1 MAETRVVNLE
11 VKDNTKSLKAQL
23 KEAQMEVQA
32 LADKYG
38 ATSVQA
44 KEAAKRAADLKDRI
58 GDAKALTDAYNPD
71 AKFKAFGA
79 ALTGVAGGFSAVTGA
94 MGLLGTESEDVQK
107 AMLRV
112 QSAMAIT
119 SGLNALGEARD
130 SFKNVGAQV
139 KDLAVKLGILKVVK
153 DTDTASTTANA
164 AAQGANVAATEAQV
178 AANGQAAAS
187 YKAVGVSGKT
197 AFNGI
202 KGAMAATGIGALV
215 VALGL
220 IVAYWDDIKAA
231 VSGVSKEQN
240 NLVEQD
246 KKRAELAEKSVQSF
260 DLEAKAL
267 KLAGKS
273 EKEINLLR
281 LDRLKKAVLA
291 QEQYIADMEVR
302 KKMELE
308 GEKRNLGILK
318 NVARAGIELGTYT
331 LRLLAL
337 PIDAATTAVNSLSEA
352 LGFGTV
358 TTFNINKEI
367 SKFNESA
374 AEGLAK
380 LIFNPDKVKAEGDK
394 TIDEAKTKLDQFKG
408 QVLDAELAL
417 QEIDKNAAETRKKNA
432 ESAADALLKQQE
444 EEAAAKRKLR
454 EEELKLIKDDQQR
467 EIEQNKFKYDILIE
481 DLKKGKKE
489 LNDTDRALIATYEAQ
504 RLKDEEAI
512 NAKYLKIQ
520 QDHDAKVLA
529 DMKAADAAELA
540 AFFEG
545 EKIKVDAMQAGFDKQ
560 KAIRELAYKQE
571 VADLAA
577 KLDEGKITQEQYDI
591 ANVNATKKLNADIQA
606 LRQED
611 LSAERAKMEQKQ
623 AIQQQGMDV
632 ALQGVDLL
640 KQVFGKSKAVQK
652 GAVLVE
658 SAIGIAKMIQAN
670 NIANIGALATP
681 QAIATSGA
689 AAAPVIAMNN
699 ISTGI
704 GIAANIAAT
713 AKALKEIGA
722 GGSVNAPSSTGGSA
736 GGGGG
741 GGTSTMQA
749 PNFNVVGNN
758 GINQLAQLQQQPV
771 KAYVVGAEVTTQQA
785 LDRNRISTGQL

>member
-38 ATSVQA
+38 ATSKQA
-44 KEAAKRAADLKDRI
+44 VEAAKRAADLKDRI
-58 GDAKALTDAYNPD
+58 GDAKALTDAFNPD
-71 AKFKAFGA
+71 AKFKA
-79 ALTGVAGGFSAVTGA
+79 LSSSLSGVAGGFSAVTGA
-94 MGLLGTESEDVQK
+94 MGLLGAESEDVQRL
-107 AMLRV
+107 MLKV
-112 QSAMAIT
+112 QSAMAL
-119 SGLNALGEARD
+119 SQGLQALGESRD
-130 SFKNVGAQV
+130 AFKQLGAV
-139 KDLAVKLGILKVVK
+139 AK
-153 DTDTASTTANA
+153 NA
-164 AAQGANVAATEAQV
+164 LQ
-178 AANGQAAAS
+178 
-187 YKAVGVSGKT
+187 
-197 AFNGI
+197 GI
-202 KGAMAATGIGALV
+202 KSGIAATGIGLLV
-215 VALGL
+215 VALGT

-231 VSGVSKEQN
+231 VSGVSEDQKKYNAAVAEDVKAQKAKMDTMDK
-240 NLVEQD
+240 QD
-246 KKRAELAEKSVQSF
+246 NI
-260 DLEAKAL
+260 L
-267 KLAGKS
+267 KLQGKS
-273 EKEINLLR
+273 EKQITE
-281 LDRLKKAVLA
+281 LKIKQIDATITATEAQLKGQKATLKA
-291 QEQYIADMEVR
+291 QVEAE
-302 KKMELE
+302 E
-308 GEKRNLGILK
+308 RNYNILK
-318 NVARAGIELGTYT
+318 TVARIGLEMGTTT

-337 PIDAATTAVNSLSEA
+337 PIDAAIGAANMVSEA
-352 LGFGTV
+352 LGYGKITAFS
-358 TTFNINKEI
+358 INDEI
-367 SKFNESA
+367 SKMNKSV
-374 AEGLAK
+374 AEGLTSFVFDPA
-380 LIFNPDKVKAEGDK
+380 KVKADGEASIK
-394 TIDEAKTKLDQFKG
+394 ETEAALIDLKNKKAG
-408 QVLDAELAL
+408 YELAIK
-417 QEIDKNAAETRKKNA
+417 EIDKK
-432 ESAADALLKQQE
+432 AADDRAAIAQEAADKLLKQQE
-444 EEAAAKRKLR
+444 EEAEAARKLR
-454 EEELKLIKDDQQR
+454 EEQNKLIKDDRQR
-467 EIEQNKFKYDILIE
+467 ELAESNEQYNQRIE

-504 RLKDEEAI
+504 RLKDQEAI
-512 NAKYLKIQ
+512 NAKYDKLQ

-529 DMKAADAAELA
+529 DMKSADAAALA

-560 KAIRELAYKQE
+560 KAIRDLAYKQE

-591 ANVNATKKLNADIQA
+591 ANVTATKKLNADIQA
-606 LRQED
+606 LRLED
-611 LSAERAKMEQKQ
+611 LNAEKAKMEQKQ

-658 SAIGIAKMIQAN
+658 SAVGIAKMIQAN

-704 GIAANIAAT
+704 GIAANIMAT

-722 GGSVNAPSSTGGSA
+722 GGSVNAPSSTGGSGGSA
-736 GGGGG
+736 GGA
-741 GGTSTMQA
+741 MQA

>member
-38 ATSVQA
+38 ATSKQA
-44 KEAAKRAADLKDRI
+44 VEAAKRAADLKDRI
-58 GDAKALTDAYNPD
+58 GDAKALTDAFNPD
-71 AKFKAFGA
+71 AKFKA
-79 ALTGVAGGFSAVTGA
+79 LSSSLSGVAGGFSAVTGA
-94 MGLLGTESEDVQK
+94 MGLLGAESEDVQRL
-107 AMLRV
+107 MLKV
-112 QSAMAIT
+112 QSAMAL
-119 SGLNALGEARD
+119 SQGLQALGESRD
-130 SFKNVGAQV
+130 AFKQLGAV
-139 KDLAVKLGILKVVK
+139 AK
-153 DTDTASTTANA
+153 NA
-164 AAQGANVAATEAQV
+164 LQ
-178 AANGQAAAS
+178 
-187 YKAVGVSGKT
+187 
-197 AFNGI
+197 GI
-202 KGAMAATGIGALV
+202 KSGIAATGIGLLV
-215 VALGL
+215 VALGT

-231 VSGVSKEQN
+231 VSGVSEDQKKYNAAVAEDVKAQKAKMDTMDK
-240 NLVEQD
+240 QD
-246 KKRAELAEKSVQSF
+246 NI
-260 DLEAKAL
+260 L
-267 KLAGKS
+267 KLQGKS
-273 EKEINLLR
+273 EKQITE
-281 LDRLKKAVLA
+281 LKIKQIDATITATEAQLKGQKATLKA
-291 QEQYIADMEVR
+291 QVEAE
-302 KKMELE
+302 E
-308 GEKRNLGILK
+308 RNYNILK
-318 NVARAGIELGTYT
+318 TVARIGLEMGTTT

-337 PIDAATTAVNSLSEA
+337 PIDAAIGAANMVSEA
-352 LGFGTV
+352 LGYGKITAFS
-358 TTFNINKEI
+358 INDEI
-367 SKFNESA
+367 SKMNKSV
-374 AEGLAK
+374 AEGLTSFVFDPA
-380 LIFNPDKVKAEGDK
+380 KVKADGEASIK
-394 TIDEAKTKLDQFKG
+394 ETEAALIDLKNKKAG
-408 QVLDAELAL
+408 YELAIK
-417 QEIDKNAAETRKKNA
+417 EIDKK
-432 ESAADALLKQQE
+432 AADDRAAIAQDAADKLLKQQE
-444 EEAAAKRKLR
+444 EEAEAARKLR
-454 EEELKLIKDDQQR
+454 EEQNKLIKDDRQR
-467 EIEQNKFKYDILIE
+467 ELAESNEQYNQRIE

-504 RLKDEEAI
+504 RLKDQEAI
-512 NAKYLKIQ
+512 NAKYDKLQ

-529 DMKAADAAELA
+529 DMKSADAAALA

-560 KAIRELAYKQE
+560 KAIRDLAYKQE

-591 ANVNATKKLNADIQA
+591 ANVTATKKLNADIQA
-606 LRQED
+606 LRLED
-611 LSAERAKMEQKQ
+611 LNAEKAKMEQKQ

-658 SAIGIAKMIQAN
+658 SAVGIAKMIQAN

-699 ISTGI
+699 IQTGI

-713 AKALKEIGA
+713 VKALKEIGA
-722 GGSVNAPSSTGGSA
+722 GGSVNAPSSTGGSGGSA

-741 GGTSTMQA
+741 AMQA

>member
-38 ATSVQA
+38 ATSKQA
-44 KEAAKRAADLKDRI
+44 VEAAKRAADLKDRI
-58 GDAKALTDAYNPD
+58 GDAKALTDAFNPD
-71 AKFKAFGA
+71 AKFKA
-79 ALTGVAGGFSAVTGA
+79 LSSSLSGVAGGFSAVTGA
-94 MGLLGTESEDVQK
+94 MGLLGAESEDVQRL
-107 AMLRV
+107 MLKV
-112 QSAMAIT
+112 QSAMAL
-119 SGLNALGEARD
+119 SQGLQALGESRD
-130 SFKNVGAQV
+130 AFKQLGAV
-139 KDLAVKLGILKVVK
+139 AK
-153 DTDTASTTANA
+153 NA
-164 AAQGANVAATEAQV
+164 LQ
-178 AANGQAAAS
+178 
-187 YKAVGVSGKT
+187 
-197 AFNGI
+197 GI
-202 KGAMAATGIGALV
+202 KSGIAATGIGLLV
-215 VALGL
+215 VALGT

-231 VSGVSKEQN
+231 VSGVSEDQKKYNAAVAEDVKAQKAKMDTMDK
-240 NLVEQD
+240 QD
-246 KKRAELAEKSVQSF
+246 NI
-260 DLEAKAL
+260 L
-267 KLAGKS
+267 KLQGKS
-273 EKEINLLR
+273 EKQITE
-281 LDRLKKAVLA
+281 LKIKQIDATITATEAQLKGQKATLKA
-291 QEQYIADMEVR
+291 QVEAE
-302 KKMELE
+302 E
-308 GEKRNLGILK
+308 RNYNILK
-318 NVARAGIELGTYT
+318 TVARIGLEMGTTT

-337 PIDAATTAVNSLSEA
+337 PIDAAIGAANMVSEA
-352 LGFGTV
+352 LGYGKITAFS
-358 TTFNINKEI
+358 INDEI
-367 SKFNESA
+367 SKMNKSV
-374 AEGLAK
+374 AEGLTSFVFDPA
-380 LIFNPDKVKAEGDK
+380 KVKADGEASIK
-394 TIDEAKTKLDQFKG
+394 ETEAALIDLKNKKAG
-408 QVLDAELAL
+408 YELAIK
-417 QEIDKNAAETRKKNA
+417 EIDKK
-432 ESAADALLKQQE
+432 AADDRAAIAQEAADKLLKQQE
-444 EEAAAKRKLR
+444 EEAEAARKLR
-454 EEELKLIKDDQQR
+454 EEQNKLIKDDRQR
-467 EIEQNKFKYDILIE
+467 ELAESNEQYNQRIE

-504 RLKDEEAI
+504 RLKDQEAI
-512 NAKYLKIQ
+512 NAKYDKLQ

-529 DMKAADAAELA
+529 DMKSADAAALA

-591 ANVNATKKLNADIQA
+591 ANVTATKKLNADIQA
-606 LRQED
+606 LRLED
-611 LSAERAKMEQKQ
+611 LNAEKAKMEQKQ
-623 AIQQQGMDV
+623 ALQQQGMDV

-658 SAIGIAKMIQAN
+658 SAVGIAKMIQAN

-689 AAAPVIAMNN
+689 AAAPVIALNN

-722 GGSVNAPSSTGGSA
+722 GGSVNAPSSTGGSGGSA

-741 GGTSTMQA
+741 GAMQA

>member
-38 ATSVQA
+38 ATSKQA
-44 KEAAKRAADLKDRI
+44 VEAAKRAADLKDRI
-58 GDAKALTDAYNPD
+58 GDAKALTDAFNPD
-71 AKFKAFGA
+71 AKFKA
-79 ALTGVAGGFSAVTGA
+79 LSSSLSGVAGGFSAVTGA
-94 MGLLGTESEDVQK
+94 MGLLGAESEDVQRL
-107 AMLRV
+107 MLKV
-112 QSAMAIT
+112 QSAMAL
-119 SGLNALGEARD
+119 SQGLQALGESRD
-130 SFKNVGAQV
+130 AFKQLGAV
-139 KDLAVKLGILKVVK
+139 AK
-153 DTDTASTTANA
+153 NA
-164 AAQGANVAATEAQV
+164 LQ
-178 AANGQAAAS
+178 
-187 YKAVGVSGKT
+187 
-197 AFNGI
+197 GI
-202 KGAMAATGIGALV
+202 KSGIAATGIGLLV
-215 VALGL
+215 VALGT

-231 VSGVSKEQN
+231 VSGVSEDQKKYNAAVAEDVKAQKAKMDTMDK
-240 NLVEQD
+240 QD
-246 KKRAELAEKSVQSF
+246 NI
-260 DLEAKAL
+260 L
-267 KLAGKS
+267 KLQGKS
-273 EKEINLLR
+273 EKQITE
-281 LDRLKKAVLA
+281 LKIKQIDATITATEAQLKGQKATLKA
-291 QEQYIADMEVR
+291 QVEAE
-302 KKMELE
+302 E
-308 GEKRNLGILK
+308 RNYNILK
-318 NVARAGIELGTYT
+318 TVARIGLEMGTTT

-337 PIDAATTAVNSLSEA
+337 PIDAAIGAANMVSEA
-352 LGFGTV
+352 LGYGKITAFS
-358 TTFNINKEI
+358 INDEI
-367 SKFNESA
+367 SKMNKSV
-374 AEGLAK
+374 AEGLTSFVFDPA
-380 LIFNPDKVKAEGDK
+380 KVKADGEASIK
-394 TIDEAKTKLDQFKG
+394 ETEAALIDLKNKKAG
-408 QVLDAELAL
+408 YELAIK
-417 QEIDKNAAETRKKNA
+417 EIDKK
-432 ESAADALLKQQE
+432 AADDRAAIAQEAADKLLKQQE
-444 EEAAAKRKLR
+444 EEAEAARKLR
-454 EEELKLIKDDQQR
+454 EEQNKLIKDDRQR
-467 EIEQNKFKYDILIE
+467 ELAESNEQYNQRIE

-504 RLKDEEAI
+504 RLKDQEAI
-512 NAKYLKIQ
+512 NAKYDKLQ

-529 DMKAADAAELA
+529 DMKAADAAALA

-560 KAIRELAYKQE
+560 KAIRDLAYKQE

-577 KLDEGKITQEQYDI
+577 KLDEGKITQEQYDM
-591 ANVNATKKLNADIQA
+591 ASVTATKKLNADIQA
-606 LRQED
+606 LRLED
-611 LSAERAKMEQKQ
+611 LNAEKAKMEQKQ
-623 AIQQQGMDV
+623 ALQQQGMDV

-658 SAIGIAKMIQAN
+658 SAVGIAKMIQAN

-689 AAAPVIAMNN
+689 AAAPVIALNN

-722 GGSVNAPSSTGGSA
+722 GGSVNAPSSTGGSGGSA

-741 GGTSTMQA
+741 GAMQA

>member
-1 MAETRVVNLE
+1 MAETRIVNLE

-38 ATSVQA
+38 ATSKEAV
-44 KEAAKRAADLKDRI
+44 EAAKRAADLKDRI
-58 GDAKALTDAYNPD
+58 GDAKALTDAFNPD
-71 AKFKAFGA
+71 AKFKA
-79 ALTGVAGGFSAVTGA
+79 LSSSLSGVAGGFSAVTGA
-94 MGLLGTESEDVQK
+94 MGLLGAESEDVQRL
-107 AMLRV
+107 MLKV
-112 QSAMAIT
+112 QSAMAL
-119 SGLNALGEARD
+119 SQGLQALGESRD
-130 SFKNVGAQV
+130 AFKQLGAV
-139 KDLAVKLGILKVVK
+139 AK
-153 DTDTASTTANA
+153 NA
-164 AAQGANVAATEAQV
+164 LQ
-178 AANGQAAAS
+178 
-187 YKAVGVSGKT
+187 
-197 AFNGI
+197 GI
-202 KGAMAATGIGALV
+202 KSGIAATGIGLLV
-215 VALGL
+215 VALGT

-231 VSGVSKEQN
+231 VSGVSEDQKKYNAAVAEDVKAQKAKMDTMDK
-240 NLVEQD
+240 QD
-246 KKRAELAEKSVQSF
+246 NI
-260 DLEAKAL
+260 L
-267 KLAGKS
+267 KLQGKS
-273 EKEINLLR
+273 EKQITE
-281 LDRLKKAVLA
+281 LKIKQIDATITATEAQLKGQKATLKA
-291 QEQYIADMEVR
+291 QVEAE
-302 KKMELE
+302 E
-308 GEKRNLGILK
+308 RNYNILK
-318 NVARAGIELGTYT
+318 TVARIGLEMGTTT

-337 PIDAATTAVNSLSEA
+337 PIDAAIGAANMVSEA
-352 LGFGTV
+352 LGYGKITAFS
-358 TTFNINKEI
+358 INDEI
-367 SKFNESA
+367 TKMNKSV
-374 AEGLAK
+374 AEGLTSFVFDPA
-380 LIFNPDKVKAEGDK
+380 KVKADGEASIK
-394 TIDEAKTKLDQFKG
+394 ETEAALIDLKNKKAG
-408 QVLDAELAL
+408 YELAIK
-417 QEIDKNAAETRKKNA
+417 EIDKK
-432 ESAADALLKQQE
+432 AADDRAAIAQEAADKLLKQQE
-444 EEAAAKRKLR
+444 EEAEAARKLR
-454 EEELKLIKDDQQR
+454 EEQNKLIKDDRQR
-467 EIEQNKFKYDILIE
+467 ELAESNEQYNQRIE

-504 RLKDEEAI
+504 RLKDQEAI
-512 NAKYLKIQ
+512 NAKYDKLQ

-529 DMKAADAAELA
+529 DMKAADAAALA

-571 VADLAA
+571 VSDLAA
-577 KLDEGKITQEQYDI
+577 KLDEGKITQEQYDM
-591 ANVNATKKLNADIQA
+591 ASVTATKKLNADIQA
-606 LRQED
+606 LRLED
-611 LSAERAKMEQKQ
+611 LNAEKSKMEQKQ

-658 SAIGIAKMIQAN
+658 SAVGIAKMIQAN

-699 ISTGI
+699 IQTGI

-722 GGSVNAPSSTGGSA
+722 GGSVNAPSSTGGSGGGA

-741 GGTSTMQA
+741 TGTMQA

>member
-94 MGLLGTESEDVQK
+94 MGLLGTESEDVQR
-107 AMLRV
+107 AMLKV

-164 AAQGANVAATEAQV
+164 AAQSANVVATEAQV

-231 VSGVSKEQN
+231 VSGVSKEHN
-240 NLVEQD
+240 NLIEQD

-302 KKMELE
+302 KKMEIE

-318 NVARAGIELGTYT
+318 NVARVGLELGTST

-337 PIDAATTAVNSLSEA
+337 PIDTATTAVNSLSEA
-352 LGFGTV
+352 LGFGKV

-367 SKFNESA
+367 SKFNEYAS
-374 AEGLAK
+374 EGLAK
-380 LIFNPDKVKAEGDK
+380 LIFNPESVKAEGDK
-394 TIDEAKTKLDQFKG
+394 TIDEAKAKLDQFRG
-408 QVLDAELAL
+408 QVLDAEIAL

-432 ESAADALLKQQE
+432 ESEADALLKQQE

-481 DLKKGKKE
+481 DLKKNKKE

-512 NAKYLKIQ
+512 NAKYQKIRD
-520 QDHDAKVLA
+520 DHDAKVLA

-545 EKIKVDAMQAGFDKQ
+545 ENIKIAAMQAGFDKQ

-591 ANVNATKKLNADIQA
+591 ANVTATKKLNADIQA
-606 LRQED
+606 LRLED
-611 LSAERAKMEQKQ
+611 LNAEKAKMEQKQ
-623 AIQQQGMDV
+623 ALQQQGMDV

-658 SAIGIAKMIQAN
+658 SAVGIAKMIQAN

-689 AAAPVIAMNN
+689 AAAPVIALNN

-722 GGSVNAPSSTGGSA
+722 GGSVNAPSSTGGSGGSA

-741 GGTSTMQA
+741 GAMQA

>member
-23 KEAQMEVQA
+23 KEAQAEVQA

-38 ATSVQA
+38 ATSREAV
-44 KEAAKRAADLKDRI
+44 EAAKRAADLKDRI
-58 GDAKALTDAYNPD
+58 GDAKALTDAFNPD
-71 AKFKAFGA
+71 AKFKALSA
-79 ALTGVAGGFSAVTGA
+79 SLSGVAGGFSAVTGA
-94 MGLLGTESEDVQK
+94 MGLLGAESEDVQRL
-107 AMLRV
+107 MLKV
-112 QSAMAIT
+112 QSAMAL
-119 SGLNALGEARD
+119 SQGLQALGESRD
-130 SFKNVGAQV
+130 AFKQLGAV
-139 KDLAVKLGILKVVK
+139 AK
-153 DTDTASTTANA
+153 NA
-164 AAQGANVAATEAQV
+164 LQ
-178 AANGQAAAS
+178 
-187 YKAVGVSGKT
+187 
-197 AFNGI
+197 GI
-202 KGAMAATGIGALV
+202 KSGIAATGIGLLL
-215 VALGL
+215 VALGT

-231 VSGVSKEQN
+231 VSGVSEDQKKYNAAVAEDVKAQKAKMDSMDK
-240 NLVEQD
+240 QD
-246 KKRAELAEKSVQSF
+246 NI
-260 DLEAKAL
+260 L
-267 KLAGKS
+267 KLQGKS
-273 EKEINLLR
+273 EKQITE
-281 LDRLKKAVLA
+281 LKIKQIDATITATEAQLKGQKATLKA
-291 QEQYIADMEVR
+291 QVEAE
-302 KKMELE
+302 E
-308 GEKRNLGILK
+308 RNYNILK
-318 NVARAGIELGTYT
+318 TVARVGLEMATTT

-337 PIDAATTAVNSLSEA
+337 PIDAAIGAANMVSEA
-352 LGFGTV
+352 LGYGKITAFS
-358 TTFNINKEI
+358 INDEI
-367 SKFNESA
+367 SKMNESV
-374 AEGLAK
+374 AEGLSSFVFDPA
-380 LIFNPDKVKAEGDK
+380 KVKADGQASIKE
-394 TIDEAKTKLDQFKG
+394 TEAALVDLKNKRAG
-408 QVLDAELAL
+408 YELAIKD
-417 QEIDKNAAETRKKNA
+417 IDKK
-432 ESAADALLKQQE
+432 AADDRAAIAKDAADKLLKQQE
-444 EEAAAKRKLR
+444 EEAEAARKLR
-454 EEELKLIKDDQQR
+454 EEQNKLIKDDRQR
-467 EIEQNKFKYDILIE
+467 ELAENNEQYNQKIE

-504 RLKDEEAI
+504 RLKDQEDI
-512 NAKYLKIQ
+512 NSKYDKLQ
-520 QDHDAKVLA
+520 AEHDAKVLA
-529 DMKAADAAELA
+529 DMKAQDAAQLA

-545 EKIKVDAMQAGFDKQ
+545 EKIKIDAMQAGFDKQ

-591 ANVNATKKLNADIQA
+591 ANVTATRKLNADIEA

-611 LSAERAKMEQKQ
+611 LASERAKTEQKR

-658 SAIGIAKMIQAN
+658 SAVGIAKMIQAN

-681 QAIATSGA
+681 QAIASSGA

-722 GGSVNAPSSTGGSA
+722 GGSVNAPSTAGGGGGSA

-741 GGTSTMQA
+741 GTMQA

-771 KAYVVGAEVTTQQA
+771 KAYVVGAEVTSQQA

>member
-38 ATSVQA
+38 ATSKQA
-44 KEAAKRAADLKDRI
+44 VEAAKRAADLKDRI
-58 GDAKALTDAYNPD
+58 GDAKALTDAFNPD
-71 AKFKAFGA
+71 AKFKA
-79 ALTGVAGGFSAVTGA
+79 LSSSLSGVAGGFSAVTGA
-94 MGLLGTESEDVQK
+94 MGLLGAESEDVQRL
-107 AMLRV
+107 MLKV
-112 QSAMAIT
+112 QSAMAL
-119 SGLNALGEARD
+119 SQGLQALGESRD
-130 SFKNVGAQV
+130 AFKQLGAV
-139 KDLAVKLGILKVVK
+139 AK
-153 DTDTASTTANA
+153 NA
-164 AAQGANVAATEAQV
+164 LQ
-178 AANGQAAAS
+178 
-187 YKAVGVSGKT
+187 
-197 AFNGI
+197 GI
-202 KGAMAATGIGALV
+202 KSGIAATGIGLLV
-215 VALGL
+215 VALGT

-231 VSGVSKEQN
+231 VSGVSDDQKKYNAAVAEDVMAQKAKMDTMDK
-240 NLVEQD
+240 QD
-246 KKRAELAEKSVQSF
+246 NI
-260 DLEAKAL
+260 L
-267 KLAGKS
+267 KLQGKS
-273 EKEINLLR
+273 EKQITE
-281 LDRLKKAVLA
+281 LKIKQIDATITATEAQLKGQKATLKA
-291 QEQYIADMEVR
+291 QVEAE
-302 KKMELE
+302 E
-308 GEKRNLGILK
+308 RNYNILK
-318 NVARAGIELGTYT
+318 TVARIGLEMGTTT

-337 PIDAATTAVNSLSEA
+337 PIDAAIGAANMVSEA
-352 LGFGTV
+352 LGYGKITAFS
-358 TTFNINKEI
+358 INDEI
-367 SKFNESA
+367 SKMNKSV
-374 AEGLAK
+374 AEGLTSFVFDPA
-380 LIFNPDKVKAEGDK
+380 KVKADGEASIK
-394 TIDEAKTKLDQFKG
+394 ETEAALIDLKNKKAG
-408 QVLDAELAL
+408 YELAIK
-417 QEIDKNAAETRKKNA
+417 EIDKK
-432 ESAADALLKQQE
+432 AADDRVAIAQEAADKLLKQQE
-444 EEAAAKRKLR
+444 AEAEAARKLR
-454 EEELKLIKDDQQR
+454 EEQNKLIKDDRQR
-467 EIEQNKFKYDILIE
+467 ELAESNEQYNQRIE

-504 RLKDEEAI
+504 RLKDQEAI
-512 NAKYLKIQ
+512 NAKYDKLQ

-529 DMKAADAAELA
+529 DMKSADAAALA

-577 KLDEGKITQEQYDI
+577 KLDEGKITQEQYNI
-591 ANVNATKKLNADIQA
+591 ASVTATKKLNADIQA
-606 LRQED
+606 LRLED
-611 LSAERAKMEQKQ
+611 LNAEKAKMEQKQ
-623 AIQQQGMDV
+623 AIQQQGMDI

-652 GAVLVE
+652 GAVVVE

-699 ISTGI
+699 IQTAI
-704 GIAANIAAT
+704 GVAANIAAT

-722 GGSVNAPSSTGGSA
+722 GGSVSAPSSMGASGGGGGA

-741 GGTSTMQA
+741 TMQA